1 LVLSANY
8 PLATTCG
15 SVSFAAPLSLAGRLP
30 FALVLLVKALAID
43 LCRRDAVNKFVR
55 SEQRQN
61 FSLDLLVGRWTR
73 GHALASFAHSGQVY
87 QRSEQLAHESL
98 SATIAGD
105 TQIPRFAILILRNS
119 NRTKSLY

>member
-1 LVLSANY
+1 LLISGDSW
-8 PLATTCG
+8 PTTTCR
-15 SVSFAAPLSLAGRLP
+15 SVSFTAPLSLAGQLS
-30 FALVLLVKALAID
+30 FALVLFVKALAID
-43 LCRRDAVNKFVR
+43 LSRRDAVNKFVR